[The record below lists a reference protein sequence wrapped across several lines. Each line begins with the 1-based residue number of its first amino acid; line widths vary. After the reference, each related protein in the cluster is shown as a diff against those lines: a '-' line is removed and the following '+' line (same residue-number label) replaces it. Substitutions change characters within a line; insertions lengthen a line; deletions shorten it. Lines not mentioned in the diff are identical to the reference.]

1 MHLSSDMKNIKIKIV
16 VSIYINDFYGAI
28 ENHIVETQILF
39 YNDASDIH
47 IYLDKIIYK
56 PAMYYKNIFYDDV
69 INRLA
74 NILITRYHECQS
86 KSPSK
91 SKVNNERFDAI
102 LSETNF
108 YKIFDVPKE
117 ATILEI
123 KKAYHKLTLSY
134 HPDKNQTEKAA
145 AIFKKVS
152 DAYTTLNNPK
162 QRNIYDYNIIKNK
175 EPKEESEIR
184 IKRQTMEETA
194 LRERSIIVSSNRYNE
209 SLNQKMAA
217 AKKEKAAKEAKEQ
230 ATREA
235 MKKNSEIRAK
245 NKERRTARM
254 QTVKDFLLP
263 IRMFTRKNKKDISQK
278 EVGPYNHP
286 IRLKRATRIYNPSV
300 VPTTTEGLY
309 INNNKFKY

>member
-16 VSIYINDFYGAI
+16 VSIYINDFYGDI

-39 YNDASDIH
+39 YNDASVIH

-108 YKIFDVPKE
+108 YKILDVPKE
-117 ATILEI
+117 ATISEI
-123 KKAYHKLTLSY
+123 KKAYHKLALSY

-152 DAYTTLNNPK
+152 DAYTTLNNPE
-162 QRNIYDYNIIKNK
+162 QRNIYNYNIIINK
-175 EPKEESEIR
+175 EPKEESEIRIKRQTMEETEIR

-263 IRMFTRKNKKDISQK
+263 IRMFTRKNKKRHIT
-278 EVGPYNHP
+278 
-286 IRLKRATRIYNPSV
+286 KRSRTI
-300 VPTTTEGLY
+300 
-309 INNNKFKY
+309 